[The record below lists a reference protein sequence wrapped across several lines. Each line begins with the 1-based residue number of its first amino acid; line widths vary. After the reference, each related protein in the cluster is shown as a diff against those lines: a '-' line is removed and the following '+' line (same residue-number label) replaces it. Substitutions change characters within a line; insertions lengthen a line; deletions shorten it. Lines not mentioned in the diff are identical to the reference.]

1 MVPYLSFY
9 VFKNSQFFTQ
19 NLLVLAYSFTEN
31 SQFGAKTDRISVF
44 LGRGPPYCESVIHNG
59 LIYEF

>member
-31 SQFGAKTDRISVF
+31 SQFGAKTDQISVF
-44 LGRGPPYCESVIHNG
+44 LCRGPHIVDQLLTYD
-59 LIYEF
+59 FT